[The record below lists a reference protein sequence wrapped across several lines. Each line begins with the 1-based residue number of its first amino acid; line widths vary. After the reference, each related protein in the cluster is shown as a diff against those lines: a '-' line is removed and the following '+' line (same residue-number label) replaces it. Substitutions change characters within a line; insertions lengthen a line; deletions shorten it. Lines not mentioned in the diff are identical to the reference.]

1 MFSFPNIKNSCLH
14 IEQRRLAPP
23 QFHGARIAIA
33 EKVDLLRVPGICCD
47 MNKLHLSSH
56 LLRHSVQKL
65 VNTKSS
71 SGSNSMQ
78 LGLWMW
84 SAPNQDTWSRGRQ
97 KSCDQLQCTYLT
109 TRECSV
115 LCSQSLNVMTW
126 LRMFKYF
133 TVRICRIFFV
143 MMKSENL
150 FSSSLYSL
158 NQRNINKCLNSANNS
173 KILVK
178 NLSIQ

>member
-1 MFSFPNIKNSCLH
+1 MFSFPNIKNSYLH

-23 QFHGARIAIA
+23 QIHGARIAIA

-47 MNKLHLSSH
+47 MNKLHFSSH
-56 LLRHSVQKL
+56 FLRLKL

-84 SAPNQDTWSRGRQ
+84 SAPNQDTWSSGRQ
-97 KSCDQLQCTYLT
+97 NWCDQLQFTSLT

-158 NQRNINKCLNSANNS
+158 NQRNINKCLNSANNC